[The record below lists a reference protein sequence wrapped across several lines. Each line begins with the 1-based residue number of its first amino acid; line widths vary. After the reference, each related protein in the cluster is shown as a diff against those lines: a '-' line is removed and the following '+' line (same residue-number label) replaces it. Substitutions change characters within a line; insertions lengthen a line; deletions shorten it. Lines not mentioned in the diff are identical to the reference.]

1 MSKIDVIVVGGGI
14 AGLSTARE
22 LALRGLRPV
31 VLERDRTGSHA
42 STAAAG
48 ILVSRGAVRSRTPG
62 RTFYL
67 RSLQEYRAWV
77 EGLSEASDTAL
88 RLEEGDDWCFF
99 PHGAGADRF
108 RARLEEESDPS
119 RWTETDSVPPA
130 LATGFR
136 PDRFRAFRIA
146 GERWTDPAPLLLALR
161 QAAIAAGA
169 RIDEGCGR
177 VELFRDGRRWG
188 ARTMDRTYLAD
199 SAVAA
204 AGPWTDSV
212 LAGLGWSAVL
222 VPVRGQLAL
231 VPALHGLKS
240 MVHLEDTFYAVPRD
254 GWTVVGA
261 TMEHG
266 TLEESVTADGLAA
279 LQDRMRSIFPGL
291 DLSRAGRTWSGI
303 RPRTRDRVPHVG
315 RLEPGLFVASGH
327 FRSGISMAPRT
338 GRIVADLLAGLP
350 LDADAVELDPLRPGG
365 WSRSG
370 MSRL

>member
-22 LALRGLRPV
+22 LALRGLRPI

-48 ILVSRGAVRSRTPG
+48 ILVSRGSVRSDRAG
-62 RTFYL
+62 RSFYL
-67 RSLQEYRAWV
+67 RSLQEYPAWIRR
-77 EGLSEASDTAL
+77 LSEASDIPL

-99 PHGAGADRF
+99 PPGAAADRF
-108 RARLEEESDPS
+108 RARLEAESDPS
-119 RWTETDSVPPA
+119 RWTETESVPA
-130 LATGFR
+130 GLETSYH
-136 PDRFRAFRIA
+136 PDRFRAFRIS
-146 GERWTDPAPLLLALR
+146 GERWTDPTPLLAALR
-161 QAAIAAGA
+161 QAALAAGA
-169 RIDEGCGR
+169 RIEEGCGR
-177 VELFRDGRRWG
+177 VELFRDGERWG

-199 SAVAA
+199 SAVVA

-212 LAGLGWSAVL
+212 LSQLGWEAVL

-231 VPALHGLKS
+231 VPALHGSNS

-266 TLEESVTADGLAA
+266 TWDESVTAGGLSS
-279 LQDRMRSIFPGL
+279 LQERMRTLFPGL

-303 RPRTRDRVPHVG
+303 RPRTRDRIPHVG
-315 RLEPGLFVASGH
+315 KLEPGLFVASGH

-338 GRIVADLLAGLP
+338 GRVLADLLTGIP
-350 LDADAVELDPLRPGG
+350 LEADALELDPLRRGAWKQPEL
-365 WSRSG
+365 
-370 MSRL
+370 SRL